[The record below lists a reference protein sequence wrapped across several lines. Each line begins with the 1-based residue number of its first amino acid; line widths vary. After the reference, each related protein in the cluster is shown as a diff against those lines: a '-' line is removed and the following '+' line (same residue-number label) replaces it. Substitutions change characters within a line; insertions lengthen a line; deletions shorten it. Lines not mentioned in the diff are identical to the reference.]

1 MQPTTVALGAGAA
14 LGVAFLM
21 SRATGEEE
29 VVAEDRN
36 PQSQGPG
43 TTQAEV
49 VGLGTTTEDMERHRA
64 QQTTLDEWRAAN
76 ERNANPTAV
85 VNPASKV
92 TVDTNPP
99 QEVRGTPGWSNL
111 DYLKAGGAFLGA
123 AAVVGGGGVIVNE
136 WSKEQAYVSPDG
148 FSNALA
154 LEEGRPE

>member
-43 TTQAEV
+43 ITQAEV
-49 VGLGTTTEDMERHRA
+49 VGLGTTTEDMEGHS
-64 QQTTLDEWRAAN
+64 TLDEWRAAN
-76 ERNANPTAV
+76 ERNENPTAV
-85 VNPASKV
+85 VDPASKV
-92 TVDTNPP
+92 TVDTNAQ

-111 DYLKAGGAFLGA
+111 DILKAGGAVFGA
-123 AAVVGGGGVIVNE
+123 AALLGGGAVIGNE
-136 WSKEQAYVSPDG
+136 WSKEQAYVHPDG
-148 FSNALA
+148 SSNALA
-154 LEEGRPE
+154 LEEGWAE